1 MLHNVYYIMALR
13 NSIIS
18 LKKLDNG
25 GSRVEI
31 DRENSLN
38 LGPTRES
45 TRQGLNH
52 FYVLHLEL
60 EVVRPLYL
68 ATRRDDEA

>member
-1 MLHNVYYIMALR
+1 MALR

-31 DRENSLN
+31 DREILWIWDRRGSL
-38 LGPTRES
+38 LAKAS
-45 TRQGLNH
+45 QGLNRL
-52 FYVLHLEL
+52 YVLHLEL

>member
-1 MLHNVYYIMALR
+1 MFATKTDEQRVLHNVYYIMALR

-31 DRENSLN
+31 DREIL
-38 LGPTRES
+38 
-45 TRQGLNH
+45 
-52 FYVLHLEL
+52 
-60 EVVRPLYL
+60 
-68 ATRRDDEA
+68 